1 MSISYIPESVRIRLW
16 GKAAGRCEYEGCNL
30 PLWLDTLTQAEF
42 NVAYIAHIIADRST
56 GPRGDPILS
65 EQLKSD
71 LSNLMLMC
79 DTHHRRIDHDDVNG
93 HPIERLRAMK
103 DSHEQ
108 RVEVVTALGP
118 EKRSHVILY
127 GANIGEHSAPLS
139 LAKAADAMLPE
150 WYPAEA
156 RPISL
161 GMANSVLRDTGELYW
176 GVEAGQLKQQ
186 FEQQIK
192 SRLAQGGIHHLSVF
206 GLAPQPLL
214 MLLGHL
220 LCDIPAADVYQL
232 HREPP
237 DWRWQEDPG
246 EFEYRVE
253 EPAAPGTTPVLV
265 FALSADVADERIYT
279 VLPGAAIWRVTVPD
293 PNNDFLKGRGQAQ
306 RFRETIRRLL
316 NRIKAIYS
324 EQATIH
330 VFPAMPVALAVEFGR
345 VVMPKADLPLRIY
358 DQNQQLGGFVH
369 ALDLPA

>member
-1 MSISYIPESVRIRLW
+1 MSVSYIPESVKIRLW
-16 GKAAGRCEYEGCNL
+16 GKAAGRCEYEGCNV
-30 PLWLDTLTQAEF
+30 PLWLDKLTQAEF

-56 GPRGDPILS
+56 GPRGDPVLS

-79 DTHHRRIDHDDVNG
+79 DTHHRRIDHDDVAG
-93 HPIERLRAMK
+93 HPVERLRAMK

-108 RVEVVTALGP
+108 RVELVGALGP

-127 GANIGEHSAPLS
+127 GANIGQHNAPLS

-161 GMANSVLRDTGELYW
+161 GMSNSVLRDAGELYW
-176 GVEAGQLKQQ
+176 DVEAGQLKQL
-186 FEQQIK
+186 FEQQVK
-192 SRLAQGGIHHLSVF
+192 PRLAQGDIHQLSVF

-214 MLLGHL
+214 MLLGYL

-237 DWRWQEDPG
+237 NWRWQTDPDG
-246 EFEYRVE
+246 FEYRVE
-253 EPAAPGTTPVLV
+253 EPATLDETPALV
-265 FALSADVADERIYT
+265 FSLSATIADERIHM
-279 VLPGAAIWRVTVPD
+279 VLPGAAIWKVIVPD

-316 NRIKAIYS
+316 NRIKAAHG

-358 DQNQQLGGFVH
+358 DQNQKLGGFVH